1 MDEKTSVDY
10 MVEFQRKYP
19 GAGTDPI
26 LRDLC
31 ITIREESIAEGLRLS
46 NRSSGRDDAW
56 VCSKCSQ
63 GGNKGP
69 LCDFCKESR
78 R

>member
-1 MDEKTSVDY
+1 MDNKTSVDY

-46 NRSSGRDDAW
+46 NRSSGRANSAISCTLCGKGGFGF
-56 VCSKCSQ
+56 VCAECASK
-63 GGNKGP
+63 
-69 LCDFCKESR
+69 
-78 R
+78 